1 MPLNLNLQQNLQ
13 ALGVWRV
20 VFFFSCSIYWSIDVF
35 LIIVITELKLGVDG
49 TSNCLDKCP
58 EAFQYG
64 R

>member
-13 ALGVWRV
+13 TLGVWRV
-20 VFFFSCSIYWSIDVF
+20 VFFSCSIYWSINLFF